1 MKTPISFIS
10 AAITAFILAIT
21 AGTVYAYKT
30 LAASPSTSQS
40 QSSHSS
46 ATTQL
51 VASSSTS
58 SEAPDVSPQDAA
70 SVAAKFLS
78 RTDLYSAELAEYQG
92 AQSYKITFTS
102 GDIVYVSMKGIVV
115 GSELPPTPV
124 PMVITQWSGG
134 SGGGHHWSGGSGSG
148 DSSEGGAEHESS
160 DDGH

>member
-30 LAASPSTSQS
+30 LAASASSSQS
-40 QSSHSS
+40 QSNQTNT
-46 ATTQL
+46 TTQL

-70 SVAAKFLS
+70 SVAAKFLG
-78 RTDLYSAELAEYQG
+78 RTDLYSAELANYQG

-102 GDIVYVSMKGIVV
+102 GDVVYVSMKGIVV

-124 PMVITQWSGG
+124 PVVITQWSGG
-134 SGGGHHWSGGSGSG
+134 GGGHHWSGGSGG
-148 DSSEGGAEHESS
+148 SSEGGAEHESES
-160 DDGH
+160 GDDGH